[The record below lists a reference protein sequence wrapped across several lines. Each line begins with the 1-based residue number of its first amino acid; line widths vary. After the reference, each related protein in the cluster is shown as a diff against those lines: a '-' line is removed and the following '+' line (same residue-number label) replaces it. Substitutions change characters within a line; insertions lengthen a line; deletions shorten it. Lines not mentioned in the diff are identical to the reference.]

1 MADTKAE
8 LVVALDFDDT
18 LDALNMATSL
28 REYATWVKVGLE
40 LFITEGPRVV
50 QTLHGMG
57 FKVFLDLKLHD
68 IPNTVYGAVRAASRA
83 GADMLT
89 VHVAGGRAMCQE
101 AVRASHDA
109 AQETGRPPEER
120 TKIFGVTVL
129 TSLADGELPGVSVPL
144 SQHALSLAQLAAE
157 WGLDGVVC
165 SGHEAAAIKEG
176 APGLQCLTPGIR
188 LPGNTADDQRRVMTP
203 AQAVQA
209 GADYLVVGRPIT
221 RASKPEEAAAQIRRN
236 MEQV

>member
-1 MADTKAE
+1 MVSTKAE

-89 VHVAGGRAMCQE
+89 IHVAGGQAMCQE

-109 AQETGRPPEER
+109 IQESGRNPEDR

-129 TSLADGELPGVSVPL
+129 TSLADGELPGVTIPL
-144 SQHALSLAQLAAE
+144 AEHAQSLAQSAAK

-165 SGHEAAAIKEG
+165 SGHEVMAIKKV
-176 APGLQCLTPGIR
+176 APSLQCLTPGIR
-188 LPGNTADDQRRVMTP
+188 LSDNNADDQRRVMTP

-209 GADYLVVGRPIT
+209 GSDYLVVGRPIT
-221 RASKPEEAAAQIRRN
+221 RAHKPEEVAAQIRSN
-236 MEQV
+236 MEQI

>member
-1 MADTKAE
+1 MANAKAE

-68 IPNTVYGAVRAASRA
+68 IPNTVYGAVRAACRA

-89 VHVAGGRAMCQE
+89 VHVAGGQGMCEE

-109 AQETGRPPEER
+109 IKESGHNQEDR
-120 TKIFGVTVL
+120 TKIYGVTVL
-129 TSLADGELPGVSVPL
+129 TSLADGELLGVSIPL
-144 SQHALSLAQLAAE
+144 TVHAQSLAQAAAK

-165 SGHEAAAIKEG
+165 SGHEVEAIKKI
-176 APGLQCLTPGIR
+176 APSLHCLTPGIR

-203 AQAVQA
+203 AKAVQA

-221 RASKPEEAAAQIRRN
+221 RAPKPEEVAAQIRSN
-236 MEQV
+236 MEQI